1 MHDVTFPNTP
11 PPPTHPLDPATPP
24 RHQRPSL
31 PAPQRR
37 PSTALGPL
45 HPNLPFCLVTDSPL
59 QASCLP
65 SSASTAPTWHPPGT
79 HHRTAALA
87 QCPTPAPTTA
97 PLRWPSVPPRPVP
110 TAPCAQ
116 LRSPTSPS
124 RLLTHAPA
132 ASRTTPA
139 LLPRPPASAAHSSLP
154 IPGAPLP
161 PSPHW
166 ISARILPS
174 PPPSCG
180 CHPLPR
186 SPCAYAAPIV
196 FRPPLL
202 YPGPGEGRIW
212 PVDDERGITAT
223 EVFRLATGHNDDTE
237 GGGWSTGVT
246 QRHRT
251 IG

>member
-65 SSASTAPTWHPPGT
+65 SSASTAPTWHPPP
-79 HHRTAALA
+79 HR
-87 QCPTPAPTTA
+87 C
-97 PLRWPSVPPRPVP
+97 
-110 TAPCAQ
+110 

-139 LLPRPPASAAHSSLP
+139 LLLRSPASAAHSSLP

-174 PPPSCG
+174 PPLSCG